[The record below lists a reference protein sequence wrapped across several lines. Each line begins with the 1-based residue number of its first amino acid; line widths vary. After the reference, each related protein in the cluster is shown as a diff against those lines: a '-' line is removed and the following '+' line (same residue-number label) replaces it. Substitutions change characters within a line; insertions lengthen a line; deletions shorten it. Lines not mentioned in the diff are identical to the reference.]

1 MLPSRVYARIDLD
14 AICDNVDEM
23 QRIVGPGVGLMAII
37 KANAYGHGAI
47 PVARVLKNKVR
58 SFGVATAEEALS
70 LREAGIRNPI
80 LILGYI
86 FPGVSEALI
95 MEDISLTVFDY
106 ETAETLSDLAVRLG
120 KTVNIHIKIDTGMSR
135 IGLMPN
141 NESVGIVRRI
151 AALPNLVIGGI
162 FSHFARADETD
173 KTSAR
178 EQLAAFERFTE
189 RLKAEGVAIPC
200 RHMCNSAGITEVPE
214 ARFDLVRCGIATYGL
229 YPSEEV
235 DRDLIR
241 LKPAMSMHARV
252 TYVKTVPAGTPVS
265 YGGTFVTDRETVI
278 ATIPIGYADGYPRS
292 LSNKGYV
299 MIRGEKAPIL
309 GRVCMDQ
316 CMVDVTNIPDV
327 RRGDE
332 VTLMGDGVD
341 AETLARL
348 SDRLHYEL
356 VCDIGVRVPR
366 VYFSRK

>member
-14 AICDNVDEM
+14 AICANIDEM
-23 QRIVGPGVGLMAII
+23 KRVIGPDVGLMAII

-47 PVARVLKNKVR
+47 QVARALKHKVR
-58 SFGVATAEEALS
+58 SFGVATAEEALA

-141 NESVGIVRRI
+141 DESVGIVKRI
-151 AALPNLVIGGI
+151 AALPGVCIGGI
-162 FSHFARADETD
+162 FSHFARADEAD
-173 KTSAR
+173 KTSAKA
-178 EQLAAFERFTE
+178 QLAAFEKFTE
-189 RLKAEGVAIPC
+189 TLKAEGVDIPC
-200 RHMCNSAGITEVPE
+200 RHLCNSAGITEMPE
-214 ARFDLVRCGIATYGL
+214 AHFDLVRCGIATYGL
-229 YPSEEV
+229 YPSDEV
-235 DRDLIR
+235 DRSRVR
-241 LKPAMSMHARV
+241 LRPAMSMHARV

-265 YGGTFVTDRETVI
+265 YGGTFVTERETVI

-292 LSNKGYV
+292 LSGKGYM
-299 MIRGEKAPIL
+299 MIRGQKAPIL

-316 CMVDVTNIPDV
+316 CMADVTDIPGV

-332 VTLMGDGVD
+332 VTLMGDGID
-341 AETLARL
+341 TETLARL

-366 VYFSRK
+366 VYVSSK